1 MPKYD
6 RFASVLEMRI
16 RKGDY
21 LLRDFPTEQEL
32 ADEIG
37 ASRMTARRALLRLM
51 DKGLLVRKPH
61 GKIEINAQHE
71 QASRRP
77 SLAFL
82 QPAFSSPIFESWRF
96 AVERAAEKFDASVRK
111 VDFVHWDDPVIPQTL
126 AGFEGVFLV
135 PSSET
140 IPQSIVGRLTSAK
153 NLIALDTDLT
163 QLGIPSVQLLPPM
176 FVARLAD
183 HLYELGHRKICCL
196 NTQPHDE
203 VVTQR
208 IAQWQLWQRMHR
220 VEGELIDEPIE
231 PFAHETPK
239 AHEVMTRLLKEKRF
253 NATAL
258 LTITGGSAHGAV
270 RAFHD
275 VGMQVGKDVSVCAVE
290 GGGIAR
296 YHVPSMTSLQ
306 TPDPAPYLE
315 ACLDWFNRREG
326 AWVGPLLV
334 QPASVSLFVGESTGP
349 VDVASNADKP
359 RKSSRGS

>member
-37 ASRMTARRALLRLM
+37 ASRMTARRALLQLM
-51 DKGLLVRKPH
+51 NKGLLVRKPH
-61 GKIEINAQHE
+61 GKIEINLQHE

-82 QPAFSSPIFESWRF
+82 QPAFSSPIFEGWRY
-96 AVERAAEKFDASVRK
+96 AVERAAQKFNTAVRK

-135 PSSET
+135 PSSEP
-140 IPQSIVGRLTSAK
+140 IPQSIIGRLSSAK

-163 QLGIPSVQLLPPM
+163 HLGLPSVQLLPPM

-183 HLYELGHRKICCL
+183 HLYELGHRRIDCL

-208 IAQWQLWQRMHR
+208 IAQWQLWQRMH
-220 VEGELIDEPIE
+220 IDEPIE
-231 PFAHETPK
+231 PFEHETPR
-239 AHEVMTRLLKEKRF
+239 AHEVITRLLKNKRF
-253 NATAL
+253 KATAL
-258 LTITGGSAHGAV
+258 LTITGGAAHGAV

-275 VGMQVGKDVSVCAVE
+275 AGLTVGKDVSVCAVE
-290 GGGIAR
+290 GGGLAR
-296 YHVPSMTSLQ
+296 YHVPSLTSLQ
-306 TPDPAPYLE
+306 PPDPAPYID
-315 ACLDWFNRREG
+315 ACLDWFNRRG
-326 AWVGPLLV
+326 DAWVGPLLV

-349 VDVASNADKP
+349 APAAADSEKNEKNEK
-359 RKSSRGS
+359 KSVRGR